1 MRKKLPKLRTDEE
14 AEEFIAN
21 ADLTEY
27 DLSEFRTVFF
37 EFQPK
42 SERVNMRLPKPL
54 LDAVRAAAAK
64 AGIPYQRFIR
74 QVLEAAVGRPTGS
87 R

>member
-1 MRKKLPKLRTDEE
+1 
-14 AEEFIAN
+14 
-21 ADLTEY
+21 
-27 DLSEFRTVFF
+27 
-37 EFQPK
+37 
-42 SERVNMRLPKPL
+42 MRLLKPL